1 MDETG
6 STNTI
11 SAASRPPIGTIKVR
25 ITVDENGKCWNY
37 AIEADDQPSIPYVLA
52 GNKID
57 VPTGP
62 TTTIEFK
69 IQGPLAGQFD
79 FDENDPI
86 WVSDQGCPQSQG
98 GNPSVAVSYCKN
110 NKLIITDS
118 NLDKIDL
125 HYRLNFVDRN
135 GGFHYWDPII
145 RNGGGGP

>member
-1 MDETG
+1 MSETG
-6 STNTI
+6 SDATVAGST
-11 SAASRPPIGTIKVR
+11 RPPIGTIKVR
-25 ITVDENGKCWNY
+25 ITVDENNKCWNY

-86 WVSDQGCPQSQG
+86 WVSDQGCPQSYSS
-98 GNPSVAVSYCKN
+98 NPSVEIKSCKN
-110 NKLIITDS
+110 NKLEISDL

-125 HYRLNFVDRN
+125 YYRLNFIDKNKVH
-135 GGFHYWDPII
+135 HYWDPII